1 MECVTEKC
9 SQDVLALSG
18 GLALAP
24 PLISSVAFTR
34 GTSWSSSRNTF
45 KPFSRTTCRLTG
57 ELRVFLVQCK
67 QTVCAPP
74 VGLLQSMQMTL
85 LKSTWVSLLHQ
96 QERAL
101 VHNHTDGPAPPS
113 GAQCH
118 DSTAVMDAMTRTARM
133 QPGLCE
139 RESASQLSLQMTQF
153 TS

>member
-1 MECVTEKC
+1 MLVRPCHNAQMVKLTMLTLISGVPFTHMSGYAKFSWALLASGKARWSVSQMQC

-85 LKSTWVSLLHQ
+85 LKST
-96 QERAL
+96 
-101 VHNHTDGPAPPS
+101 
-113 GAQCH
+113 
-118 DSTAVMDAMTRTARM
+118 
-133 QPGLCE
+133 
-139 RESASQLSLQMTQF
+139 
-153 TS
+153 